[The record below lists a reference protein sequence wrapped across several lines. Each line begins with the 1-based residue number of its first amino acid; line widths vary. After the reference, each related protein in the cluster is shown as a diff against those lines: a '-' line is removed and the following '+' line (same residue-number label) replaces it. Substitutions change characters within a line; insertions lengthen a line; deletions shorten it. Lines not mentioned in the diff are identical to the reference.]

1 MEYKMNNKQ
10 TESTGWTQ
18 DLNDQTTAIDMI
30 RVKVDLTP
38 SDLFTDL
45 ASAYFAEVTRITR
58 FENKVST
65 INEESMLK
73 YFQTL
78 LYLHVQNVNSRV
90 KTEYNKVKYN
100 AIIPTPIYTLLTQIG
115 EVVDKNF
122 GLKFYPS
129 FEIDSTEL
137 LSPSEMIDFGYE
149 LLRMENLGLKLTTN
163 GLPSSNTSG
172 ELGFMGA
179 YAYENEVR
187 SYRHD
192 NPVYG
197 FYAAM
202 FKTKGIEQALG
213 ISALRVRYGYIDHYK
228 SLIQVFVH
236 EGQGS

>member
-1 MEYKMNNKQ
+1 METLN
-10 TESTGWTQ
+10 TTSTGWTQ
-18 DLNDQTTAIDMI
+18 DLNDQTSAIDMI

-45 ASAYFAEVTRITR
+45 ASAYYVEVERVTR
-58 FENKVST
+58 FETKVST
-65 INEESMLK
+65 ISEESMLK

-78 LYLHVQNVNSRV
+78 LYFHVQNMTSRV
-90 KTEYNKVKYN
+90 PLEYNKVKFN

-115 EVVDKNF
+115 EVTDKNF
-122 GLKFYPS
+122 GLRFVPS
-129 FEIDSTEL
+129 FEIDIKAL
-137 LSPSEMIDFGYE
+137 LSPSEMIEFGYE

-163 GLPSSNTSG
+163 GLPGHDSG

-197 FYAAM
+197 FYASM
-202 FKTKGIEQALG
+202 FKTNGIEQALG
-213 ISALRVRYGYIDHYK
+213 FKALRVRYGYVDHYK
-228 SLIQVFVH
+228 SLMQVFVH